1 MPKPKKAKRSV
12 VLFPPQISVG
22 KLSNKYTLIINVK
35 WGDYEKVLS
44 LSKETGAVWERAID
58 EINQALL
65 EASETTQP
73 YL

>member
-1 MPKPKKAKRSV
+1 MPKPKKAKPSV
-12 VLFPPQISVG
+12 VLFPPQVSVG

-35 WGDYEKVLS
+35 WGDYEQALEF
-44 LSKETGAVWERAID
+44 SKETPAVWERAID
-58 EINQALL
+58 GINKALL